1 MVRYLKSY
9 DDFDLL
15 KVLVHDRLLMDIIVS
30 VDIDY
35 VVHNDHWSLVLIFAL
50 LVCFALLAWWYV
62 LIVYFIDHLI
72 ERGESVMFIFFLS
85 L

>member
-35 VVHNDHWSLVLIFAL
+35 VVHNDH
-50 LVCFALLAWWYV
+50 
-62 LIVYFIDHLI
+62 
-72 ERGESVMFIFFLS
+72 
-85 L
+85 